1 MIKESNQ
8 LSFDKVGKSYG
19 REKAVIE
26 AFDLTVSQGEFVSL
40 IGPSGCGKSTIL
52 KLIAGLT
59 SITEGEL
66 KVDSESPEN
75 AREAMAYIFQEAT
88 LLPWLTV
95 TYNIQVPL
103 RLLHWSKSK
112 REEVANRLIELAGL
126 SSVKDY
132 YPRQLS
138 GGMQMRVSIARA
150 LTLSPKI
157 LLLDEPFGALD
168 EMARDH
174 LNEELLAIRAQ
185 EDWTALFV
193 THSVPEAVF
202 LSSRIIILSANPG
215 RLYKTIPIDF
225 PYPRKPEL
233 RESLEYQQVVADV
246 SHHLRSVE
254 R

>member
-1 MIKESNQ
+1 MIKKSSQ
-8 LSFDKVGKSYG
+8 LLFEKVGKSYG
-19 REKAVIE
+19 RDKSVIKAV
-26 AFDLTVSQGEFVSL
+26 DLAISQGEFVSL

-52 KLIAGLT
+52 KLVAGLT
-59 SITEGEL
+59 PISEGDL
-66 KVDSESPEN
+66 KIDGKIPEK
-75 AREAMAYIFQEAT
+75 AREAMAFIFQEAT

-95 TYNIQVPL
+95 ANNIQVPL
-103 RLLHWSKSK
+103 RLLHWEKDK
-112 REEVANRLIELAGL
+112 REEVANRMIDLVRL

-138 GGMQMRVSIARA
+138 GGMKMRVSIARA

-168 EMARDH
+168 EMSRDH

-185 EDWTALFV
+185 EEWTALFV

-215 RLYKTIPIDF
+215 RLYKTIDIDF
-225 PYPRKPEL
+225 PYPRGPDL
-233 RESLEYQQVVADV
+233 RESLAYQQTVADV